1 MTVLAPIRRTA
12 AEALLA
18 LSLRVMRDESER
30 ERTEKV
36 TRIGWSRGEIFSVM
50 VEDMCRGVRR

>member
-1 MTVLAPIRRTA
+1 MGIVAPIRRTA

-18 LSLRVMRDESER
+18 LSLRVLRDEAEEAR
-30 ERTEKV
+30 AAKV

-50 VEDMCRGVRR
+50 VEDMMRGVRR